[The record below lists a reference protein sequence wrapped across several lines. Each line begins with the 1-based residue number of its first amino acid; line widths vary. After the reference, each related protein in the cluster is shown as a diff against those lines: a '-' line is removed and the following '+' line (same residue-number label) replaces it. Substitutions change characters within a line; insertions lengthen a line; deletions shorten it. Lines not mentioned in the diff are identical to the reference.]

1 MEIHKPKAAHSLR
14 EFLIEIGTIICG
26 ILIALGLEQ
35 GLEALHEANV
45 TEQSRRDVSA
55 EAAVNLS
62 LMNVR
67 TEEAP
72 CIARRLAEIDGV
84 LTRAGEDDHGGKTI
98 WVGRPS
104 DVPLF
109 AERWQSVASSGRTS
123 LFPPNEQK
131 ALDNLFAIFGEFR
144 QAELRE
150 QAAWTKLKLL
160 ERWGQSLDPAAR
172 AQLFQTVE
180 EARHEDYEIRR
191 SAYFAIGLAHGLK
204 ISADPTYGNLPGTT
218 HSVCI
223 PSDTPLD
230 KARAQQ
236 KDRVPDPD

>member
-84 LTRAGEDDHGGKTI
+84 LTRAGEDNRGSKTI

-104 DVPLF
+104 DSPLF
-109 AERWQSVASSGRTS
+109 VERWRSVTSSGRTS

-131 ALDNLFAIFGEFR
+131 ALDNLFAVFGEFR
-144 QAELRE
+144 EAELRE
-150 QAAWTKLKLL
+150 QAAWTTLKLL
-160 ERWGQSLDPAAR
+160 ERWGQPLDPATR
-172 AQLFQTVE
+172 VHLLETVE
-180 EARHEDYEIRR
+180 EARHEDFEIRR
-191 SAYFAIGLAHGLK
+191 NAYYAIELAHRLK
-204 ISADPTYGNLPGTT
+204 MSADPTYGSVKGAP

-223 PSDTPLD
+223 PIDTPLD
-230 KARAQQ
+230 KALAQQ